1 VNILSN
7 VKVQDRQEHHIRHQE
22 LALEPSSE
30 AEALNNVATGI
41 ATSLGLVDIVVLNDN
56 QQLFLQP
63 NQQNFSNDQSEQPEF
78 ILPELTGRES
88 YTQNQNEVITTEGV
102 ITQSMLSSGD
112 IASTD
117 ELVMVLTDHDYGDNQ
132 EEVHNDNSNIVVLY
146 SHPVDGQQDQYITSQ
161 GNIMVN
167 SQTGMI
173 EIRNGA
179 TITSTANQ
187 VVMNPQESHIESI
200 EMIQREIE
208 SHGELKQE
216 SLYDEDTKPA
226 LDVTEKEQSQTEL
239 KEAEPEVTSES
250 QSQND
255 LLIDSLTQGE
265 QLEFTTPLEPVEVP
279 PTVQT
284 PVEETPTENQEE
296 QSKEANDEKEII
308 DITSEETNDKN
319 EEIAAEREE
328 VGLVG
333 VSGD

>member
-161 GNIMVN
+161 VIVKFFWKG
-167 SQTGMI
+167 
-173 EIRNGA
+173 
-179 TITSTANQ
+179 
-187 VVMNPQESHIESI
+187 VVL
-200 EMIQREIE
+200 RC
-208 SHGELKQE
+208 
-216 SLYDEDTKPA
+216 
-226 LDVTEKEQSQTEL
+226 LDFL
-239 KEAEPEVTSES
+239 
-250 QSQND
+250 
-255 LLIDSLTQGE
+255 G
-265 QLEFTTPLEPVEVP
+265 
-279 PTVQT
+279 
-284 PVEETPTENQEE
+284 
-296 QSKEANDEKEII
+296 
-308 DITSEETNDKN
+308 
-319 EEIAAEREE
+319 
-328 VGLVG
+328 
-333 VSGD
+333 